1 MIDIVLKNIYLG
13 EIFENMIIVVRN
25 ELQNIVYFIVVIV
38 SLGGWMGLF
47 LGGMVDIV

>member
-38 SLGGWMGLF
+38 SLEGWMGLF